1 MQDLINKVFEEKMQD
16 GTIEKIVSEK
26 IDEMVR
32 KICSDQMGYSGAA
45 KKAMEEKLNP
55 LILQAVERCD
65 LSSMVTKI
73 TMLLNASLQGSEVE
87 HYHNVLESAQN
98 LFGANDA
105 IKALREKR
113 VVKLSEIFKEY
124 KNYLKHIYD
133 RDDFD
138 SLDIESDENGPYAS
152 VECAMTVATE
162 EKNPYGWRK
171 PGYEVELST
180 EKSDDEKN
188 GKSGDIRF
196 KLNWNYDNTELHL
209 YADFRSL
216 SLSDLRYCPSFIIYL
231 AAIEREYIKVEID
244 MYEDDDTV
252 YIHFDRE

>member
-1 MQDLINKVFEEKMQD
+1 MKDLINKVFDEKMQD

-65 LSSMVTKI
+65 LGDMVTKI
-73 TMLLNASLQGSEVE
+73 TMLLNASLKDSEVE
-87 HYHNVLESAQN
+87 HYHNVIESAQN
-98 LFGANDA
+98 LFGANDS

-113 VVKLSEIFKEY
+113 VVKLSEIFREY
-124 KNYLKHIYD
+124 QNYLKHIYD
-133 RDDFD
+133 RDEFD
-138 SLDIESDENGPYAS
+138 SSDIDYDDDGPYAS
-152 VECAMTVATE
+152 VECAMTVAPENDT
-162 EKNPYGWRK
+162 YWRK

-180 EKSDDEKN
+180 TKSDDK
-188 GKSGDIRF
+188 KSGDIRF
-196 KLNWNYDNTELHL
+196 KLKWSYDNTQLHL

-216 SLSDLRYCPSFIIYL
+216 SLADLRYCPPFIIYL
-231 AAIEREYIKVEID
+231 AAIEREWISVEVD
-244 MYEDDDTV
+244 TEEEDDIV
-252 YIHFDRE
+252 YIYFERE